1 MMLDPTDLSA
11 LPLSV
16 MNDAP
21 TALLLFDKRWQY
33 QYVNRAAA
41 EQLGT
46 TVEAL
51 LGNNIWEVFP
61 ESVGGPFWDQL
72 QQAARE
78 GTADT
83 VESYYAPIGRWYR
96 VDAFRTPVGVA
107 VFIVDTTPA
116 HALFDELDESQREL
130 AESQRIAMVG
140 TWKWDLA
147 TGAVAWSEE
156 TFRLV
161 GLDQS
166 FEPSFARL
174 EQVVHPQDF
183 GPMTAALDAAL
194 RGEARYD
201 VDLRIMQPGGPP
213 QLMHVTGEVLRDA
226 SGAALGM
233 LGTIQDVTLV
243 RRANRELLE
252 SRQLLARVSTIAG
265 IAAWSFEVAT
275 GEIRW
280 EPENWALWR
289 LDPDHFQLTAAS
301 LLSLVIEDD
310 RPKVA
315 ALLAEAAATSAS
327 GYDVAFR
334 GQTGTGELRHF
345 RTVGEKVLDP
355 GSGRAER
362 LVGLTIDETERV
374 RAVEERRDVDAKL
387 QQAQRL
393 ESLGVLAGGIAH
405 DFNNLLVGMLG
416 NASLALIDLPLD
428 DKLRPLLLGIETSA
442 QRAAELTRQLL
453 AYAGKGRFVIE
464 RVNLTTIVEEM
475 TSLLSTVR
483 SKKAEL
489 RLALMAGLPVVDVDA
504 TQIRQVVM
512 NLLTN
517 ASEALGDQPGEIVV
531 RTGIQQVDDDSGDY
545 AVDGAAVEPGTYVI
559 LEVSDTGNGF
569 PMADV
574 SRIFEP
580 FYTTK
585 FTGRGLGLAATL
597 GIVRAHRGA
606 IAVESEVGRGT
617 VFKVLLP
624 AVDAALTAGD
634 LVVPGSSFAAQ
645 GAVLLVDDEPSVRAV
660 VRTMLSRRGI
670 EVLEASHGEEALAL
684 FETERARVTLVLLD
698 LTMPRLDGE
707 EVFRRLKALD
717 GSVRVI
723 MMSGY
728 DEENVAQRFVGA
740 GVAGFIQKPFRAADL
755 YERIADA
762 LAPSRVATA
771 AIPRRDRPLA

>member
-1 MMLDPTDLSA
+1 MIDSTALFA

-16 MNDAP
+16 MDDAP
-21 TALLLFDKRWQY
+21 TALLLFDKNWQY
-33 QYVNRAAA
+33 RYANRAAA

-51 LGNNIWEVFP
+51 LGNTIWHVFP

-78 GTADT
+78 GTTNT

-107 VFIVDTTPA
+107 VFLIDTTEA
-116 HALFDELDESQREL
+116 HAIFDKLDESQRDL

-140 TWKWDLA
+140 TWKWDIE

-156 TFRLV
+156 TYRLF
-161 GLDQS
+161 GLDRS
-166 FEPSFARL
+166 FEPSFARTQ
-174 EQVVHPQDF
+174 QVVHPQDF

-194 RGEARYD
+194 RGEAPYD
-201 VDLRIMQPGGPP
+201 LDIRILRPDGAP
-213 QLMHVTGEVLRDA
+213 QLRHVTGEVLRDEYGTA
-226 SGAALGM
+226 TGM
-233 LGTIQDVTLV
+233 LGTVQDVTLV
-243 RRANRELLE
+243 RRADRELAE

-265 IAAWSFEVAT
+265 IAAWNFEVAT
-275 GEIRW
+275 GELRW

-289 LDPDHFQLTAAS
+289 LDPEYFQVTAES
-301 LLSLVIEDD
+301 FLSLVVDDD
-310 RPKVA
+310 RPRVA
-315 ALLAEAAATSAS
+315 ALLADS
-327 GYDVAFR
+327 GTNPSSSYDVAFR
-334 GQTGTGELRHF
+334 GRTGTGELRHF
-345 RTVGEKVLDP
+345 RAVGEAVLNPD
-355 GSGRAER
+355 SGYAER
-362 LVGLTIDETERV
+362 VVGLTIDETERV
-374 RAVEERRDVDAKL
+374 RAVEERREMDAKL

-416 NASLALIDLPLD
+416 NANLALSDVPPGDPL
-428 DKLRPLLLGIETSA
+428 REPLLGIEISA

-453 AYAGKGRFVIE
+453 AYSGKGRFVIE
-464 RVNLTTIVEEM
+464 RVNLTRIVEEM
-475 TSLLSTVR
+475 ASLLNAVL

-489 RLALMAGLPVVDVDA
+489 RLALKAGLPVVDVDA

-517 ASEALGDQPGEIVV
+517 ASEALGDEPGEIVV
-531 RTGIQQVDDDSGDY
+531 RTGIQQVDGDY
-545 AVDGAAVEPGTYVI
+545 AERAVDGATVEPGAYVFV
-559 LEVSDTGNGF
+559 EVSDTGSGLD
-569 PMADV
+569 MTEV

-597 GIVRAHRGA
+597 GIVRGHRGA
-606 IAVESEVGRGT
+606 IKVYSEIGRGT
-617 VFKVLLP
+617 TFKVLLP
-624 AVDAALTAGD
+624 AVDGSPTSDEHAVPARAFVARGAAL
-634 LVVPGSSFAAQ
+634 V
-645 GAVLLVDDEPSVRAV
+645 VDDEPGVRAV
-660 VRTMLSRRGI
+660 LRTMLSRRGF
-670 EVLEASHGEEALAL
+670 EVLEATHGEEALAL
-684 FETERARVTLVLLD
+684 FETERARVTVVLLD

-717 GSVRVI
+717 PSVRVI

-728 DEENVAQRFVGA
+728 NEQNITQRFVGK
-740 GVAGFIQKPFRAADL
+740 GLAGFIQKPFRAADL
-755 YERIADA
+755 YEKIADA
-762 LAPSRVATA
+762 FAPA
-771 AIPRRDRPLA
+771 